1 MTQEEERV
9 VTRTDRTDVGVAPPV
24 TLDPTTGYASGRQV
38 SQQTVVRRAS
48 GTETI
53 RRVIILVFGLIQLVI
68 GLRIILLLLNAREGN
83 AIVSGIVDLSQVFVA
98 PFSGILGSDA
108 LRSGGAVLDIAALVA
123 LVGWTILELIVLA
136 IVSTLRR
143 EP

>member
-1 MTQEEERV
+1 MTHEEERV

-24 TLDPTTGYASGRQV
+24 APDPTTGYTSGRQV

-83 AIVSGIVDLSQVFVA
+83 AIVSGILDLSQVFVA

-108 LRSGGAVLDIAALVA
+108 LRSGGSVLDIAALVA

>member
-1 MTQEEERV
+1 
-9 VTRTDRTDVGVAPPV
+9 
-24 TLDPTTGYASGRQV
+24 
-38 SQQTVVRRAS
+38 
-48 GTETI
+48 
-53 RRVIILVFGLIQLVI
+53 LIQLVI

-83 AIVSGIVDLSQVFVA
+83 AIVSGILDLSQVFVA